1 MGIYFDVRNVT
12 RKQDVKTDTQ
22 DFPPDYIDIIAKI
35 FGWDLEN
42 DIIFAHSYC
51 DYIPFVK
58 GKYQSESDKEDSDEK
73 VSVKYIL
80 DPRFDAY
87 RNSDGYLELWDPY
100 HSKTLSKTTETN
112 VLLMLGYRSPIK
124 AHLVVEEKPYR
135 HYWRYEIDDPMSEE
149 EMKRLFERTESSSE
163 SDEPEA
169 DVVAGAG
176 VESSNHK
183 ADEEKEKLELL
194 TSASKSCTVCPHCA
208 QPMPC
213 T

>member
-58 GKYQSESDKEDSDEK
+58 GKYQSDSDESDSDEK

-87 RNSDGYLELWDPY
+87 RNSDGYLELMDPY
-100 HSKTLSKTTETN
+100 RSNKLSKTPETN
-112 VLLMLGYRSPIK
+112 VLLNLMYRSVYESHFFSKNCPRR
-124 AHLVVEEKPYR
+124 EE
-135 HYWRYEIDDPMSEE
+135 EIDDPMSEE
-149 EMKRLFERTESSSE
+149 EMKRLFERAESSGE

-169 DVVAGAG
+169 DVVAGA
-176 VESSNHK
+176 
-183 ADEEKEKLELL
+183 
-194 TSASKSCTVCPHCA
+194 TSET
-208 QPMPC
+208 
-213 T
+213 